1 MGFGNFSLSQP
12 RKIPR
17 KSIPRFQIGIVASQ
31 WLPEGIKTGNL
42 LPNKAK
48 TRENSP
54 NCPWGSTFL
63 IPMQGSHNSWK
74 ILGSTFPIQIQ
85 GSHNSWDG
93 SVPVGS
99 QISQKKQTLGSRE
112 AGSLWKLPWEFQP
125 WIQGSATAGGWKNPW
140 IWESLW
146 DFFPVFLSSN
156 GTEGFP

>member
-17 KSIPRFQIGIVASQ
+17 KNIPRFQIGVVASQ

-48 TRENSP
+48 TEENSP
-54 NCPWGSTFL
+54 NCPWGSTFV

-99 QISQKKQTLGSRE
+99 QISQKKPRDPGKLGASGSSHGNSSPGFRAQPQQE
-112 AGSLWKLPWEFQP
+112 AGKIPGFGNLFGISSQ
-125 WIQGSATAGGWKNPW
+125 
-140 IWESLW
+140 
-146 DFFPVFLSSN
+146 FF
-156 GTEGFP
+156 